1 MKMERKVKLFLKKY
15 VTKEDEA
22 ELDALLNPL
31 EKIEYMPDDG
41 ISYEIIN
48 SAEVNDDNYVKH
60 LPNDGKHNSSYR
72 KCELDNLT
80 RKHIEHIKDIMA
92 MHPDKK
98 HMLRVKTELTGRGD
112 NINGMY
118 TRLIFV

>member
-1 MKMERKVKLFLKKY
+1 MEKNVKLFLKKY

-31 EKIEYMPDDG
+31 EKIERMPDDG

-48 SAEVNDDNYVKH
+48 SAEVNDDAYKKY
-60 LPNDGKHNSSYR
+60 LPNNEKHKSSYR
-72 KCELDNLT
+72 KCELDDLT
-80 RKHIEHIKDIMA
+80 QKHIEHIKNIMT

-98 HMLRVKTELTGRGD
+98 CTLRVKTELTGHGD